1 MTSVSRRLLPSTKA
15 LAAFDAVSRYESF
28 SEAADELSLTQGA
41 ISRQIAALE
50 AQLNIALFE
59 RNSRQVTLTEA
70 GRIYLQAIRPAL
82 AAIRAASLNMMSHM
96 GSNTL
101 NLALLPTF
109 GTRWLIPKIPRFV
122 AQYPDIILNFS
133 TRIGKVDFEKEK
145 LDAAIH
151 IGQPDWPDADF
162 EFLMD
167 ETVLP
172 VCSPAFLQAHPV
184 HDPADLLK
192 MPLFHLASRPNAWAH
207 WFKTLGIEQPPHSS
221 MRFEQFSNVSQACI
235 AGLGIALMPEFLIHA
250 EIAAGQLVAV
260 WPHKIKSL
268 SHYYFVTPKTRQQP
282 PTVEAFKN
290 WLLSEISGAEIN
302 QEAADT
308 LA

>member
-1 MTSVSRRLLPSTKA
+1 MTSVSRRLLPSTQS
-15 LAAFDAVSRYESF
+15 LAAFDAVARHESF
-28 SEAADELSLTQGA
+28 SDAASELSLTQGA
-41 ISRQIAALE
+41 VSRQIAALE
-50 AQLNIALFE
+50 IQLNITLFE
-59 RNSRQVTLTEA
+59 RNSRQVALTNA
-70 GRIYLQAIRPAL
+70 GRNYLQVIRPAL
-82 AAIRAASLNMMSHM
+82 AAIRDASLNIMSHM

-151 IGQPDWPDADF
+151 IGQPDWQDADF
-162 EFLMD
+162 TYLMD

-172 VCSPAFLQAHPV
+172 VCSPAFLQNHQVNMPS
-184 HDPADLLK
+184 DLIK

-207 WFKTLGIEQPPHSS
+207 WFKTLGIEQPLHSS

-235 AGLGIALMPEFLIHA
+235 AGLGIALMPEFLIHT
-250 EIAAGQLVAV
+250 EIAAGQLVPV
-260 WPHKIKSL
+260 WPHKIKSQ
-268 SHYYFVTPKTRQQP
+268 SNYYFVTPKTHQP
-282 PTVEAFKN
+282 QPTVQAFKN
-290 WLLSEISGAEIN
+290 WLLSEIS
-302 QEAADT
+302 QDT
-308 LA
+308 SAT

>member
-41 ISRQIAALE
+41 VSRQIAALE

-59 RNSRQVTLTEA
+59 RNSRQVILTDA
-70 GRIYLQAIRPAL
+70 GRSYLQAIRPAL
-82 AAIRAASLNMMSHM
+82 AAIRAASLNIMSHM
-96 GSNTL
+96 GNNTL

-133 TRIGKVDFEKEK
+133 TRIGKVDFEKEN

-167 ETVLP
+167 ETVMP

-184 HDPADLLK
+184 TGPADLLK
-192 MPLFHLASRPNAWAH
+192 MPLFHLASRLNAWEH
-207 WFKTLGIEQPPHSS
+207 WFKTLGIEQPLHSS

-250 EIAAGQLVAV
+250 EMAAGQLVPV

-268 SHYYFVTPKTRQQP
+268 SHYYFVTPKTRQAR
-282 PTVEAFKN
+282 PTVQAFKN
-290 WLLSEISGAEIN
+290 WLLSEISRAEVN
-302 QEAADT
+302 QEAAT